1 MNIHNVDINNFALFG
16 LNVQKQIITDSKINV
31 TMLFEV
37 LSGSLICY
45 NCDVH
50 ILRATLV
57 FIASGYHLSGILIEP
72 CNSIVLIQIII
83 QNRFSSEYSSG
94 VANQVRE
101 ALKTFVVDSCKLMQ
115 HNMIISQYNGYL
127 VSNVEVDIT
136 IEMVELYV
144 CVEQIERFGQY
155 KVQIDLIGSDT
166 IQCNLCQLQH
176 VSYGLCV
183 DQLLYGELVAEK
195 LICKYPFVFVLNQ
208 CECAFGY
215 LLNQSTCINVVDTMT
230 NIFQNLVANSTNLEQ
245 SIIYNY
251 TQTDNNLFKNTTNL
265 ENMLQSNI
273 SAVMNTI
280 YSISQ
285 YLENNIVQNWTLADN
300 NLKLNVSAIDQRI
313 LNNISLTNNN
323 LKINT
328 SNLEQFIISNYS
340 LFYDN
345 IQQSII
351 NTNLQLIYNTSQFQT
366 YLFNNISYI
375 NSMSSTLNLEIQNQ
389 QNSLVSLQNLL
400 MCTKQCGHALINN
413 ICTLVYCFV
422 QGQIIINNQCQC
434 AHVYEYVSNN
444 QCICPSGSTVVG
456 NSCSCNIIS
465 GQTMSN
471 GQCVCSDSNAIV
483 SGSACIVPA
492 PPAPQCDGITKCGAN
507 NCNVIYCGDQGLGCC
522 YNWTPSTAYCYGVS
536 LWVDM
541 SCSVI
546 DCSWSQDQRWCW
558 TTQ

>member
-195 LICKYPFVFVLNQ
+195 LICKYPFVFVLNK

-230 NIFQNLVANSTNLEQ
+230 NIFQNLVSISTNLEQ

-340 LFYDN
+340 LLSSHLYNESMKLNIN
-345 IQQSII
+345 IQNNI
-351 NTNLQLIYNTSQFQT
+351 T
-366 YLFNNISYI
+366 YL
-375 NSMSSTLNLEIQNQ
+375 NSQL
-389 QNSLVSLQNLL
+389 
-400 MCTKQCGHALINN
+400 
-413 ICTLVYCFV
+413 Y
-422 QGQIIINNQCQC
+422 
-434 AHVYEYVSNN
+434 SNF
-444 QCICPSGSTVVG
+444 T
-456 NSCSCNIIS
+456 NIIQTI
-465 GQTMSN
+465 QTMN
-471 GQCVCSDSNAIV
+471 QTMQQQKCVIQQLQQQ
-483 SGSACIVPA
+483 I
-492 PPAPQCDGITKCGAN
+492 
-507 NCNVIYCGDQGLGCC
+507 NCNSHQTISGYCLQVV
-522 YNWTPSTAYCYGVS
+522 PSC
-536 LWVDM
+536 
-541 SCSVI
+541 
-546 DCSWSQDQRWCW
+546 Q
-558 TTQ
+558 